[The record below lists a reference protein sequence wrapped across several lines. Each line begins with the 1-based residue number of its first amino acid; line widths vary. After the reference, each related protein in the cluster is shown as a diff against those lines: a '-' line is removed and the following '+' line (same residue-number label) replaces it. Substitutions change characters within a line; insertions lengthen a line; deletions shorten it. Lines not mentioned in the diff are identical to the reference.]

1 MPRFEHRNGLLP
13 LPLPL
18 PLLLDGIPFLFS
30 SSSSKIELPR
40 HLDAQIAW
48 YNAGILP
55 FPMPDISTW
64 PKRIDPRI
72 LDRDT
77 ELEPVA
83 SIYMPDISKNLF
95 RVVTSVSSIRRA
107 VVRITCINK
116 NSNSCKIQSFHQ
128 HNIYNNCNVKILN
141 PLFYG
146 INEIHVILKL
156 ISTYNISNFSWQF
169 FYSFQYSSDQNNI
182 FLQFLIL
189 SFLFVNYLGLYLY
202 IICRIELSRIS
213 SKE

>member
-1 MPRFEHRNGLLP
+1 MNRAKIELTGKFLGKCSNFQQEGLFLFREITNCACECTGWIEPGGTWRSATMPRFEHRNGLLF
-13 LPLPL
+13 
-18 PLLLDGIPFLFS
+18 LLLDGIPFLFS

-83 SIYMPDISKNLF
+83 SIYIPDIEEF
-95 RVVTSVSSIRRA
+95 VSR
-107 VVRITCINK
+107 NK
-116 NSNSCKIQSFHQ
+116 C
-128 HNIYNNCNVKILN
+128 
-141 PLFYG
+141 
-146 INEIHVILKL
+146 
-156 ISTYNISNFSWQF
+156 
-169 FYSFQYSSDQNNI
+169 
-182 FLQFLIL
+182 
-189 SFLFVNYLGLYLY
+189 FVDT
-202 IICRIELSRIS
+202 RFE
-213 SKE
+213 

>member
-1 MPRFEHRNGLLP
+1 MFQFSTIGSLPLPRNCKLCVRMHRMDRPGGTWRSATMPRFEHRNGLL
-13 LPLPL
+13 LLL
-18 PLLLDGIPFLFS
+18 LLLLDGIPFLFS

-83 SIYMPDISKNLF
+83 SIYIPDIEEFVSRNKCF
-95 RVVTSVSSIRRA
+95 IDTSHGGSSIL
-107 VVRITCINK
+107 T
-116 NSNSCKIQSFHQ
+116 KIHLKYNCFDTT
-128 HNIYNNCNVKILN
+128 YNNYNVKILN
-141 PLFYG
+141 LLFYRL
-146 INEIHVILKL
+146 NEI
-156 ISTYNISNFSWQF
+156 
-169 FYSFQYSSDQNNI
+169 
-182 FLQFLIL
+182 
-189 SFLFVNYLGLYLY
+189 
-202 IICRIELSRIS
+202 
-213 SKE
+213 

>member
-1 MPRFEHRNGLLP
+1 MPRFEHRNGLLF
-13 LPLPL
+13 
-18 PLLLDGIPFLFS
+18 LLLDGIPFLFS

-83 SIYMPDISKNLF
+83 SIYIPDIEEF
-95 RVVTSVSSIRRA
+95 VSR
-107 VVRITCINK
+107 NK
-116 NSNSCKIQSFHQ
+116 C
-128 HNIYNNCNVKILN
+128 
-141 PLFYG
+141 
-146 INEIHVILKL
+146 
-156 ISTYNISNFSWQF
+156 
-169 FYSFQYSSDQNNI
+169 
-182 FLQFLIL
+182 
-189 SFLFVNYLGLYLY
+189 FVDT
-202 IICRIELSRIS
+202 RFE
-213 SKE
+213 

>member
-1 MPRFEHRNGLLP
+1 MHRMDRPGGTWRSAAMPRFEHRNGLL
-13 LPLPL
+13 LLL
-18 PLLLDGIPFLFS
+18 LLLLDGIPFLFS

-83 SIYMPDISKNLF
+83 SIYIPDIEEF
-95 RVVTSVSSIRRA
+95 VSRNKFHRHVSRWFEQ
-107 VVRITCINK
+107 CILTK
-116 NSNSCKIQSFHQ
+116 IHLKYNSFDTT
-128 HNIYNNCNVKILN
+128 YNNYNVKILN
-141 PLFYG
+141 LLFYRL
-146 INEIHVILKL
+146 NEI
-156 ISTYNISNFSWQF
+156 
-169 FYSFQYSSDQNNI
+169 
-182 FLQFLIL
+182 
-189 SFLFVNYLGLYLY
+189 
-202 IICRIELSRIS
+202 
-213 SKE
+213 

>member
-1 MPRFEHRNGLLP
+1 MHRMDRAGGTWRSATMPRFEHRNGLLP

-116 NSNSCKIQSFHQ
+116 NSNSCKIQSF
-128 HNIYNNCNVKILN
+128 
-141 PLFYG
+141 P
-146 INEIHVILKL
+146 
-156 ISTYNISNFSWQF
+156 T
-169 FYSFQYSSDQNNI
+169 QYIQQ
-182 FLQFLIL
+182 L
-189 SFLFVNYLGLYLY
+189 
-202 IICRIELSRIS
+202 
-213 SKE
+213 